1 MIEFLLP
8 DLSSSWTVPKPFD
21 VVGFRATAGPTLI
34 PRVLVRLGDMVRMVG
49 DTLTERR
56 LEGDGFGDGFGDV
69 YPGGSD
75 GNGGAS
81 LFIK

>member
-1 MIEFLLP
+1 
-8 DLSSSWTVPKPFD
+8 
-21 VVGFRATAGPTLI
+21 
-34 PRVLVRLGDMVRMVG
+34 MVRMVG

-56 LEGDGFGDGFGDV
+56 LEGDGFGVGDV

>member
-8 DLSSSWTVPKPFD
+8 DLSSSWTVPNPFD
-21 VVGFRATAGPTLI
+21 VVGLRAIAGPTLI
-34 PRVLVRLGDMVRMVG
+34 PRVLVRLGGDMVRMVG

-56 LEGDGFGDGFGDV
+56 VEGDGFGDV